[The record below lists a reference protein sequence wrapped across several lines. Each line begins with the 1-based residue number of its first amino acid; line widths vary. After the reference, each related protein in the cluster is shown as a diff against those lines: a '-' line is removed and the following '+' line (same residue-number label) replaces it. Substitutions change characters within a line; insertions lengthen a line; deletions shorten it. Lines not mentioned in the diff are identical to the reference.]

1 MQAYRLA
8 PHDAN
13 PALQT
18 PWYRVGVVTMRR
30 ALPWLGVVCLFLVAA
45 VAFERRSQHEMYDF
59 EVYRIAGARVAAG
72 EPLYRAEDGHWQFKY
87 LPAFAFVIAPLAAL
101 PAAGAKGVW
110 FFLSVAL
117 LVVLVN
123 RSLVLLPDRRRT
135 AAFLVGLTILAMGK
149 FYVREVGLGQSNLL
163 LAVLVLA
170 AVAQWRA
177 GRDGAAGAL
186 LAAAT
191 IVKPYAILFVP
202 YLVVRRRWRDTASF
216 LLVIATALLVPALR
230 YGWSGNL
237 ALLQGWWDIVATST
251 APNLAGQ
258 DNISIAGMYAAWLG
272 VGPVASWLS
281 AGTAL
286 LLVVACARAIFQ
298 GSGASKPD
306 YLDAA
311 LLLFVIPLL
320 SPQGWDYVLLVSTP
334 AVMLLLDRLDAF
346 DRLARWLLLGCL
358 TLAGLTLW
366 DVFGRENYFAFM
378 MSRVLTVCALVEVG
392 LVLRLRVLNAA

>member
-13 PALQT
+13 PALQA

-30 ALPWLGVVCLFLVAA
+30 VLPWLGVACLFLVAA

-59 EVYRIAGARVAAG
+59 EVYRVAGTRVVAG
-72 EPLYRAEDGHWQFKY
+72 ESLYRAEDGHWQFKY
-87 LPAFAFVIAPLAAL
+87 LPAFAFVIAPLATMPVAW
-101 PAAGAKGVW
+101 AKGVW
-110 FFLSVAL
+110 FFLSVGL
-117 LVVLVN
+117 LIVLVH

-135 AAFLVGLTILAMGK
+135 AGFLVGLTILAMGK

-170 AVAQWRA
+170 AVARRRA
-177 GRDGAAGAL
+177 GRDGAAGVL

-191 IVKPYAILFVP
+191 IVKPYAILFLP
-202 YLVVRRRWRDTASF
+202 YLLVRRRLRGAGSF
-216 LLVIATALLVPALR
+216 LAVILIALVIPALR
-230 YGWSGNL
+230 YGWAGNL
-237 ALLQGWWDIVATST
+237 AQLHGWWTVVTTST

-272 VGPVASWLS
+272 VGPAAGWLS

-286 LLVVACARAIFQ
+286 LLALACSRAIVQ
-298 GSGASKPD
+298 GSGMPNPD

-311 LLLFVIPLL
+311 LLLFVMPLL

-334 AVMLLLDRLDAF
+334 AVMLLLDRLDEFGPA
-346 DRLARWLLLGCL
+346 ARWLLLGCL
-358 TLAGLTLW
+358 ALAGLTLW
-366 DVFGRENYFAFM
+366 DVFGRESYFAFM
-378 MSRVLTVCALVEVG
+378 MSRVLTVCALFEVG
-392 LVLRLRVLNAA
+392 LVLRLRARNTA